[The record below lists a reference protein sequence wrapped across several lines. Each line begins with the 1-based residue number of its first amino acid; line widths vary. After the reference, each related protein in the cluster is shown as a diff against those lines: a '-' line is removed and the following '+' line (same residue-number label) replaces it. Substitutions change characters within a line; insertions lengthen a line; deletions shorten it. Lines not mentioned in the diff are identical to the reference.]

1 MWVRGLKLNVDNV
14 APYYYVAPYVGA
26 WIETAYAVRATFESL
41 SHPMW
46 VRGLKL
52 TSKSEIVIIRLS
64 HPMWVRGLKPYE
76 AWLHLQLNVSHPM
89 WVRGLKRRSVEM
101 LLQRCRS
108 HPMWVRGLKL
118 QNSLVNAQRKS
129 RALCGCVD

>member
-1 MWVRGLKLNVDNV
+1 MWVRGLKLTDKRIYHDV
-14 APYYYVAPYVGA
+14 Y
-26 WIETAYAVRATFESL
+26 E

-64 HPMWVRGLKPYE
+64 HPMWVRGLK
-76 AWLHLQLNVSHPM
+76 
-89 WVRGLKRRSVEM
+89 
-101 LLQRCRS
+101 
-108 HPMWVRGLKL
+108 L

>member
-1 MWVRGLKLNVDNV
+1 MWVRGLKHFV
-14 APYYYVAPYVGA
+14 AKMFRQRHVAPYVGA
-26 WIETAYAVRATFESL
+26 WIETSDTYDRVKQTV

-108 HPMWVRGLKL
+108 HPMWVR
-118 QNSLVNAQRKS
+118 V
-129 RALCGCVD
+129 

>member
-1 MWVRGLKLNVDNV
+1 
-14 APYYYVAPYVGA
+14 
-26 WIETAYAVRATFESL
+26 
-41 SHPMW
+41 
-46 VRGLKL
+46 
-52 TSKSEIVIIRLS
+52 
-64 HPMWVRGLKPYE
+64 MWVRGLKPYE